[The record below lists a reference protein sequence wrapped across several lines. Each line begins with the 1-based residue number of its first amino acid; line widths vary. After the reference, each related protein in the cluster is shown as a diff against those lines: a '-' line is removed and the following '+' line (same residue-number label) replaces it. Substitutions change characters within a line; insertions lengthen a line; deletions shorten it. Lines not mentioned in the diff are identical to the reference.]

1 MRYERKIKTKHDI
14 LIPEIHE
21 LAYYKNRI
29 EFGPIINFTDTRI
42 EETSEG
48 QISNPLTLVLSY
60 DLDENRYY
68 VIENNYYRLKD
79 KVGEEDYY
87 QFRDSDMEPVN
98 LADIN
103 KESEEALRKEIKR
116 LKAELADIHKKLKIK
131 KGDK

>member
-1 MRYERKIKTKHDI
+1 MALYKTRTEQLGYID
-14 LIPEIHE
+14 LPEIHE
-21 LAYYKNRI
+21 VQPTN
-29 EFGPIINFTDTRI
+29 
-42 EETSEG
+42 EG
-48 QISNPLTLVLSY
+48 WSIGKKVDILRVDIDNNVSYSDGRFFFVAAKMGLDLV
-60 DLDENRYY
+60 
-68 VIENNYYRLKD
+68 ENNYYRLKD